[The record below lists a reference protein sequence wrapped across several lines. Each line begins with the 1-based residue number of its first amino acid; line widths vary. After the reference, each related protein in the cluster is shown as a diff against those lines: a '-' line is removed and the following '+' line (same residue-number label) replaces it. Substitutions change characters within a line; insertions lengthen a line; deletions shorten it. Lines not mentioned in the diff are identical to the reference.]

1 MTSYG
6 GLFNANTFFDEPNFI
21 LLDDAHAAE
30 NYLAG
35 FWTVAV
41 GREEHQALY
50 EALALPGQKRP
61 DFVAIPMGYEI
72 LLYSILRP
80 QPPDFAAEFSL
91 LPR

>member
-6 GLFNANTFFDEPNFI
+6 GLFNANTFFDEPNLI

-50 EALALPGQKRP
+50 GALVGH
-61 DFVAIPMGYEI
+61 
-72 LLYSILRP
+72 
-80 QPPDFAAEFSL
+80 
-91 LPR
+91 LPRGVPYLWPAERRGDRCHGDRRIRCAR